1 MCKAGPH
8 CLHSGRPLLVS
19 TCTDLEFLL
28 ASCVFSSYFP
38 NWITN
43 LAKAERMTY
52 TVSPLSAQHLPQGSV
67 YGGLINYCL
76 NKWMDGWVASQTRLK
91 ESEVTQSCPTLC
103 DPVDCSLLGSSVH
116 GIFQA
121 RVLEGVPFPSPGDLP
136 NPGIEARSSICRW
149 ILLPAEPPGKLDC
162 VSLPLATLFT
172 FCSGCINIVHI
183 DMPV

>member
-1 MCKAGPH
+1 
-8 CLHSGRPLLVS
+8 
-19 TCTDLEFLL
+19 
-28 ASCVFSSYFP
+28 
-38 NWITN
+38 
-43 LAKAERMTY
+43 
-52 TVSPLSAQHLPQGSV
+52 
-67 YGGLINYCL
+67 
-76 NKWMDGWVASQTRLK
+76 MDGWVASQTRLK

-183 DMPV
+183 DMPMWNTSSLSFKIVSDLQQVGKLNSGLGWGKDYLVHLSEQGCLS

>member
-1 MCKAGPH
+1 MEGWGKRATGYRNKLCAYSGRETGMCKAGPR
-8 CLHSGRPLLVS
+8 CLHSAQPLLVS

-52 TVSPLSAQHLPQGSV
+52 TVSPLSAQHLPQCSV

-76 NKWMDGWVASQTRLK
+76 NKWMDGWVASQTRPK
-91 ESEVTQSCPTLC
+91 QSEVTQSCPTLC

-121 RVLEGVPFPSPGDLP
+121 KVLEGVPFPSPGDLP
-136 NPGIEARSSICRW
+136 NPGIEARSSI
-149 ILLPAEPPGKLDC
+149 LQVD
-162 VSLPLATLFT
+162 SST
-172 FCSGCINIVHI
+172 S
-183 DMPV
+183 